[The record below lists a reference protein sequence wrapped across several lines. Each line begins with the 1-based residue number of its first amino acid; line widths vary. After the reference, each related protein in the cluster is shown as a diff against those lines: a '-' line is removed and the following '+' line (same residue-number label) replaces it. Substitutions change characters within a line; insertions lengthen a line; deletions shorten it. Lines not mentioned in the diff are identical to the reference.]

1 MNPDYP
7 HPLIAREG
15 WPFIGALLVVS
26 VLVHLVGGFEWA
38 WPFWLLTVFLVQFF
52 RDPARDVPGAADAVL
67 APADGR
73 VIVVEQAR
81 DPYADR
87 DALKVSIFMNVFN
100 VHVNRAPHSGRVER
114 IEYQAGKFLSA
125 DLDKASADNERN
137 SVLIRTKEGK
147 AFLTIQIAGLIAR
160 RIVCWVGEGMEVVR
174 GQRFGLICFG
184 SRLEVVLPLESKILV
199 QAGQKVRAGETPLGV
214 L

>member
-1 MNPDYP
+1 MDRHGEYIVREGI
-7 HPLIAREG
+7 PLIVALGLAAAALFWVGLKGFASAVFAAMLFVAFFFRNPERAVPTGEG
-15 WPFIGALLVVS
+15 LLVS
-26 VLVHLVGGFEWA
+26 
-38 WPFWLLTVFLVQFF
+38 
-52 RDPARDVPGAADAVL
+52 
-67 APADGR
+67 PADGR
-73 VIVVEQAR
+73 VLNVEEVRLDGLLQGTYR
-81 DPYADR
+81 
-87 DALKVSIFMNVFN
+87 KVSIFMNVFN
-100 VHVNRAPHSGRVER
+100 VHVNRVPHSGRVER
-114 IEYQAGKFLSA
+114 IEYHAGKFFSA

-137 SVLIRTKEGK
+137 TVLIRTKEGK

-184 SRLEVVLPLESKILV
+184 SRLEVVLPLDSKILV

>member
-1 MNPDYP
+1 MREGI
-7 HPLIAREG
+7 PLIV
-15 WPFIGALLVVS
+15 ALGLAAAA
-26 VLVHLVGGFEWA
+26 LFWVGLKGFA
-38 WPFWLLTVFLVQFF
+38 S
-52 RDPARDVPGAADAVL
+52 AVL
-67 APADGR
+67 AVMLFVAFFFRNPERAVPSGEGLLVSPADGR
-73 VIVVEQAR
+73 VLNVEEVRLDGLLQGTYR
-81 DPYADR
+81 
-87 DALKVSIFMNVFN
+87 KVSIFMNVFN
-100 VHVNRAPHSGRVER
+100 VHVNRVPHSGRVER
-114 IEYQAGKFLSA
+114 IEYHAGKFFSA

-137 SVLIRTKEGK
+137 TVLIRTKEGK

-184 SRLEVVLPLESKILV
+184 SRLEVVLPLDSKILV

>member
-1 MNPDYP
+1 MDRHGEYIVREGI
-7 HPLIAREG
+7 PLIV
-15 WPFIGALLVVS
+15 ALGLAAAA
-26 VLVHLVGGFEWA
+26 LFWVGLKGFA
-38 WPFWLLTVFLVQFF
+38 S
-52 RDPARDVPGAADAVL
+52 AVL
-67 APADGR
+67 AVMLFVAFFFRNPERAVPSGEGLLVSPADGR
-73 VIVVEQAR
+73 VLNVEEVCLDGLLQGTYR
-81 DPYADR
+81 
-87 DALKVSIFMNVFN
+87 KVSIFMNVFN
-100 VHVNRAPHSGRVER
+100 VHVNRVPHSGRVER
-114 IEYQAGKFLSA
+114 IEYHAGKFFSA

-137 SVLIRTKEGK
+137 TVLIRTKEGK